1 MKFFFTGPGNDLI
14 PQIDL
19 RALKGYIED
28 KDIRA
33 VRMVSDEVKNP
44 DQFDDVNSTLTTLG
58 DTMLK
63 INQLDGG
70 PRASKKE
77 KKEADRKKGIRD
89 DFKEAA
95 RKWYQ
100 DMGDWYRDGVLKQL
114 EADKHKLIRY
124 NEIIKTLFTTWSD
137 IRAKDDQFAEVKLI
151 QFNKEGD
158 NSTITTEEEGLIEM
172 IERVKIREEEVRE
185 TKRIKKELQKQNV
198 KRGEAMM
205 KKQDVVMYTGKP
217 AFTWSNSRRLSAM

>member
-70 PRASKKE
+70 PRASEKE
-77 KKEADRKKGIRD
+77 KKG
-89 DFKEAA
+89 
-95 RKWYQ
+95 
-100 DMGDWYRDGVLKQL
+100 G
-114 EADKHKLIRY
+114 
-124 NEIIKTLFTTWSD
+124 
-137 IRAKDDQFAEVKLI
+137 
-151 QFNKEGD
+151 
-158 NSTITTEEEGLIEM
+158 
-172 IERVKIREEEVRE
+172 
-185 TKRIKKELQKQNV
+185 
-198 KRGEAMM
+198 
-205 KKQDVVMYTGKP
+205 
-217 AFTWSNSRRLSAM
+217 